1 MPANYNNS
9 VWFYDFL
16 TGLIFGETL
25 FRAQVCLLN
34 NIKPG
39 NKILIA
45 GGGTGKILEAISG
58 VHHAGLNITYVDVSD
73 RMIAASKKRN
83 TGKNEVTF
91 INAAIENSRLQDNF
105 DVVITPFLLDNFT
118 NENLQ
123 KIFARIDQLLLPGGL
138 WLNTDFQLT
147 GKRWQKI
154 MAGSM
159 LIFFRII
166 CSIEAKKLPDILNC
180 FSSNGYQVVE
190 QKTFWGD
197 FILSAA
203 YQKQFSVATAE
214 FVNQPS

>member
-1 MPANYNNS
+1 MSANYNNS

-16 TGLIFGETL
+16 TGLVFGKTL
-25 FRAQVCLLN
+25 FRAQVYLLN

-45 GGGTGKILEAISG
+45 GGGTGKILEAITSI
-58 VHHAGLNITYVDVSD
+58 HHAGLKITYVDVSEK
-73 RMIAASKKRN
+73 MIAASNKRN
-83 TGKNEVTF
+83 TGKNKVTF
-91 INAAIENSRLQDNF
+91 INAAIESSKLPDNF

-118 NENLQ
+118 EENLQ
-123 KIFARIDQLLLPGGL
+123 KIFSRIDQLLLPGGL

-166 CSIEAKKLPDILNC
+166 CAIEAKKLPDIQNC
-180 FSSNGYQVVE
+180 FNNNGYRIVE
-190 QKTFWGD
+190 QKTYWGD
-197 FILSAA
+197 FIITTA
-203 YQKQFSVATAE
+203 YQK
-214 FVNQPS
+214 

>member
-1 MPANYNNS
+1 MSANYNNS

-16 TGLIFGETL
+16 TGLVFGKTL
-25 FRAQVCLLN
+25 FRAQVYLLN

-45 GGGTGKILEAISG
+45 GGGTGKILEAITSI
-58 VHHAGLNITYVDVSD
+58 HHAGLKITYVDVSEK
-73 RMIAASKKRN
+73 MIAASNKRD
-83 TGKNEVTF
+83 TGKNKVTF
-91 INAAIENSRLQDNF
+91 INAAIESSKLPDNF

-118 NENLQ
+118 EENLQ
-123 KIFARIDQLLLPGGL
+123 KIFSRIDQLLLPGGL

-166 CSIEAKKLPDILNC
+166 CAIEAKKLPDIQNC
-180 FSSNGYQVVE
+180 FNNNGYRIVE
-190 QKTFWGD
+190 QKTYWGD
-197 FILSAA
+197 FIITTA
-203 YQKQFSVATAE
+203 YQK
-214 FVNQPS
+214 

>member
-1 MPANYNNS
+1 MSANYNNS

-16 TGLIFGETL
+16 TGLVFGQTL
-25 FRAQVCLLN
+25 LRAQVYLLH

-45 GGGTGKILEAISG
+45 GGGTGKILEAIKD
-58 VHHAGLNITYVDVSD
+58 VHPADLKITYVDVSNK
-73 RMIAASKKRN
+73 MIAASKKRDA
-83 TGKNEVTF
+83 GKNEVTF
-91 INAAIENSRLQDNF
+91 INAPIENISLPDNF

-118 NENLQ
+118 EENLQ
-123 KIFARIDQLLLPGGL
+123 KIFSRIDQSLLPGGL

-166 CSIEAKKLPDILNC
+166 CAIEAKKLPDIQNC
-180 FSSNGYQVVE
+180 FNNKGYRIFE

-197 FILSAA
+197 FINTTA
-203 YQKQFSVATAE
+203 YQK
-214 FVNQPS
+214 

>member
-1 MPANYNNS
+1 MSANYNNS

-16 TGLIFGETL
+16 TGLVFGKTL
-25 FRAQVCLLN
+25 FRAQVYLLN
-34 NIKPG
+34 NIRPG

-45 GGGTGKILEAISG
+45 GGGTGKILEAITCF
-58 VHHAGLNITYVDVSD
+58 HHAGLKITYVDVSEK
-73 RMIAASKKRN
+73 MIAASKKRN

-91 INAAIENSRLQDNF
+91 INAAIENSQLPYYF
-105 DVVITPFLLDNFT
+105 DVVITPFLLDNFRE
-118 NENLQ
+118 ENLQ
-123 KIFARIDQLLLPGGL
+123 KIFSRIDQSLLPGGL

-166 CSIEAKKLPDILNC
+166 CAIEAKKLPDIQNC
-180 FSSNGYQVVE
+180 FSNNGYRIVE

-197 FILSAA
+197 FIITAA
-203 YQKQFSVATAE
+203 YQK
-214 FVNQPS
+214 

>member
-1 MPANYNNS
+1 MSANYNNS

-16 TGLIFGETL
+16 TGLVFGKTL
-25 FRAQVCLLN
+25 FSAQVYLLN
-34 NIKPG
+34 NIRPG

-45 GGGTGKILEAISG
+45 GGGTGKILEAITG
-58 VHHAGLNITYVDVSD
+58 IHHAGLKITYVDVSEK
-73 RMIAASKKRN
+73 MIAASKKRD

-91 INAAIENSRLQDNF
+91 INAAIENIQLPDNF
-105 DVVITPFLLDNFT
+105 DIVITPFLLDNFT
-118 NENLQ
+118 EENLQ
-123 KIFARIDQLLLPGGL
+123 KIFSRIDQSLLPGGL

-166 CSIEAKKLPDILNC
+166 CAIEAEKLPDIQNC
-180 FSSNGYQVVE
+180 FSNNGYRIVE

-197 FILSAA
+197 FIITAA
-203 YQKQFSVATAE
+203 YQK
-214 FVNQPS
+214 

>member
-1 MPANYNNS
+1 MSANYNNS

-16 TGLIFGETL
+16 TGLVFGQTL
-25 FRAQVCLLN
+25 LRAQVYLLH

-45 GGGTGKILEAISG
+45 GGGTGKILEAIKG
-58 VHHAGLNITYVDVSD
+58 VHPADLKITYVDVSEK
-73 RMIAASKKRN
+73 MIAASKKRDA
-83 TGKNEVTF
+83 GKNEITF
-91 INAAIENSRLQDNF
+91 INAAIEKSELPDNF

-118 NENLQ
+118 EENLQ
-123 KIFARIDQLLLPGGL
+123 KIFSRIDQSLLPEGL

-166 CSIEAKKLPDILNC
+166 CAIEAKKLPDIQNC
-180 FSSNGYQVVE
+180 FNNNGYRIVE
-190 QKTFWGD
+190 KKTFWGD
-197 FILSAA
+197 FVITIA
-203 YQKQFSVATAE
+203 YQK
-214 FVNQPS
+214 

>member
-1 MPANYNNS
+1 MSANYNNS

-16 TGLIFGETL
+16 TGLVFGQTL
-25 FRAQVCLLN
+25 LRAQVYLLH

-45 GGGTGKILEAISG
+45 GGGTGKILEAIKD
-58 VHHAGLNITYVDVSD
+58 VHPADLKITYVDVSEK
-73 RMIAASKKRN
+73 MIVASKKRN
-83 TGKNEVTF
+83 IGENEVTF
-91 INAAIENSRLQDNF
+91 INAAIENIQLPYNF

-118 NENLQ
+118 EENLQ
-123 KIFARIDQLLLPGGL
+123 KIFSRIDQSLLPGGL

-166 CSIEAKKLPDILNC
+166 CAIEAKKLPDIQNC
-180 FSSNGYQVVE
+180 FNNKGYRIFE

-197 FILSAA
+197 FINTTA
-203 YQKQFSVATAE
+203 YQK
-214 FVNQPS
+214 

>member
-1 MPANYNNS
+1 MSANYNNS

-16 TGLIFGETL
+16 TGLVFGKTL
-25 FRAQVCLLN
+25 FRAQVYLLN
-34 NIKPG
+34 NIRPG

-45 GGGTGKILEAISG
+45 GGGTGKILEAITG
-58 VHHAGLNITYVDVSD
+58 FHRAGLKITYVDVSEK
-73 RMIAASKKRN
+73 MIAASKKRN

-91 INAAIENSRLQDNF
+91 INAAIENSQLPYNF
-105 DVVITPFLLDNFT
+105 DVVITPFLLDNFRE
-118 NENLQ
+118 ENLQ
-123 KIFARIDQLLLPGGL
+123 KIFSRIDQSLLPGGL

-166 CSIEAKKLPDILNC
+166 CAIEVKKLPDIQNC
-180 FSSNGYQVVE
+180 FSNNGYRIVE

-197 FILSAA
+197 FIITAA
-203 YQKQFSVATAE
+203 YQK
-214 FVNQPS
+214 

>member
-1 MPANYNNS
+1 MSANYNNS

-16 TGLIFGETL
+16 TGLVFGKTL
-25 FRAQVCLLN
+25 FRAQVYLLN

-45 GGGTGKILEAISG
+45 GGGTGKILEAITG
-58 VHHAGLNITYVDVSD
+58 IHHAGLKITYVDVSEK
-73 RMIAASKKRN
+73 MIASSKKRN

-91 INAAIENSRLQDNF
+91 INAAIENSQLPDNF

-118 NENLQ
+118 EENLQ
-123 KIFARIDQLLLPGGL
+123 KIFSRIDQLLLPEGL

-166 CSIEAKKLPDILNC
+166 CAIEAKKLPDIQNC
-180 FSSNGYQVVE
+180 FSSNGYSIVE

-197 FILSAA
+197 FIITAA
-203 YQKQFSVATAE
+203 YQK
-214 FVNQPS
+214 